1 MHDIAIIGGGPG
13 GLFAAADLA
22 RRGFDVAIF
31 EEHASAGQPV
41 HCTGVLAAEAF
52 DEFDI
57 PRECILNP
65 LGTARFFGPSG
76 SSFSYT
82 TPDTEAVVI
91 DRPAFDRVLCGR
103 AVEAGARL
111 HADTRVSDV
120 RVLPDSVDIVIAEG
134 GEAVEISARAA
145 ILACG
150 ANYTI
155 QRRLGLGMAS
165 AHLQSAQVELPAGR
179 PGDTEIHFGSAVAPR
194 GFAWIVPAHRGTGTC
209 ARVGLMCDRDAREFF
224 DRFLDRIAPRWEI
237 DLTAY
242 RDSGLAPRSKVLP
255 LAPIERTYMSRL
267 LAVGDAAGLVKAT
280 TGGGIYYSLV
290 SGRLAADVL
299 SNALSSDDLSE
310 TALSVYEQRWRGILG
325 DELSAQTMLREIAN
339 GLSDEDI
346 ENLFEL
352 TRTNGVMPIIRRTA
366 SFNRHRDLILSLL
379 SHPPARRLL
388 LRRVLGRNT

>member
-13 GLFAAADLA
+13 GLYAAAELA
-22 RRGFDVAIF
+22 RRGFEVEVF

-65 LGTARFFGPSG
+65 LATARFFSPSA

-82 TPDTEAVVI
+82 TSRTEAVVI
-91 DRPAFDRVLCGR
+91 DRSAFDRALCDR
-103 AVEAGARL
+103 AIQAGARVR
-111 HADTRVSDV
+111 ADARVSDV
-120 RVLPDSVDIVIAEG
+120 QVLPDAVRIVVADK
-134 GEAVEISARAA
+134 GEALGFTARAA

-150 ANYTI
+150 ANYTL
-155 QRRLGLGMAS
+155 QRRLGLGIAS

-179 PGDTEIHFGSAVAPR
+179 LGDTEIHFGSDVAPR
-194 GFAWIVPAHRGTGTC
+194 GFAWVVPAQRGATAC
-209 ARVGLMCDRDAREFF
+209 ARVGLMCERDARDFF
-224 DRFLDRIAPRWEI
+224 DRFLGRIAPRWDI
-237 DLTAY
+237 DLNAF
-242 RDSGLAPRSKVLP
+242 RCSGASPRSKVLP
-255 LAPIERTYMSRL
+255 LGPIERTYMSRL
-267 LAVGDAAGLVKAT
+267 VVVGDAAGLVKAT

-290 SGRLAADVL
+290 SGRLAAEVL
-299 SNALSSDDLSE
+299 SDALAADDLSE
-310 TALSVYEQRWRGILG
+310 RSLSVYEHRWRALLG
-325 DELSAQTMLREIAN
+325 DELSAQSMLRDIAN

-346 ENLFEL
+346 EDLFEL

-388 LRRVLGRNT
+388 VGRMLGRNT